1 MRNISSLAVLFV
13 VTALAVAAVT
23 TPDSFE
29 TKTTAVTA
37 LSLGMIVLSLVA
49 ERLRPFRRSW
59 NQNRGDLTGD
69 IGSLVGI
76 FGVLDGAL
84 KLLGPVLAI
93 AVFGDLATSQVGLS
107 LPVEVIVVTLV
118 IELGSWVTHWLHH
131 TQPNLWKLHAM
142 HHSTERL
149 YTLNNFR
156 FHPLNHILNAVSV
169 VFVPLLLGFSEES
182 ILIYT
187 AITTPVLVLQHSNI
201 DFEFGWLNRLVN
213 TNEVHRWHHS
223 TEPEHRKVNLGR
235 ALTIWDQLFGTYV
248 APTPA
253 GAPTDIG
260 LMDYS
265 KKRVPPAERTIAQLI
280 YPFKGDT
287 TSGVESR

>member
-1 MRNISSLAVLFV
+1 MRNISSLAALFV

-29 TKTTAVTA
+29 TKTTAVTG

-118 IELGSWVTHWLHH
+118 IELGSWGTHWLHH

-149 YTLNNFR
+149 
-156 FHPLNHILNAVSV
+156 
-169 VFVPLLLGFSEES
+169 S

-223 TEPEHRKVNLGR
+223 TEPGHRKVNLGR

-248 APTPA
+248 APAPA

-280 YPFKGDT
+280 YPLKVIRPQGWKADEKANRFESAASQF
-287 TSGVESR
+287 SGLEV